1 MKPISAMQ
9 FLRHSTASRF
19 GSVPAMATING
30 LRWSRASISHLRNLP
45 VQFGIRTAR
54 RSMTMTN
61 PDIAGLVQRLRVFA
75 PGYATL
81 HKDAAAEAALAE
93 DRAEQWEAERRVIEA
108 ARAWRAYEDHS
119 EERLVQAVEALAAR
133 QRGEEE

>member
-1 MKPISAMQ
+1 
-9 FLRHSTASRF
+9 
-19 GSVPAMATING
+19 
-30 LRWSRASISHLRNLP
+30 
-45 VQFGIRTAR
+45 
-54 RSMTMTN
+54 MTN

-81 HKDAAAEAALAE
+81 HKEAADALEALSQRLAAAEAALAE